1 MGGEVC
7 SRHSEGQI
15 ARSSDLHHGKSQEE
29 TPPQDEQTQAQE
41 ALEVESPQEAHV
53 AEVSP
58 TRRTSRRVFYL
69 K

>member
-1 MGGEVC
+1 LHGG
-7 SRHSEGQI
+7 STNT
-15 ARSSDLHHGKSQEE
+15 HGKPQEE
-29 TPPQDEQTQAQE
+29 APPQDEQTQAPE

-53 AEVSP
+53 AKVSP